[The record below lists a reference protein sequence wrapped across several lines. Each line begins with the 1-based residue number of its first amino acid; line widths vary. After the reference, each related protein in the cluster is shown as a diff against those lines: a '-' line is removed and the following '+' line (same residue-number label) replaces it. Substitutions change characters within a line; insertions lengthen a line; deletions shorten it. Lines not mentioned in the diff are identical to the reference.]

1 MTPSTT
7 VHSPLRLYG
16 RSGELAILE
25 TLLERLRAG
34 DGGALV
40 LTSPP
45 GLGRTALLRRTAA
58 RYRGRYGGPVLY
70 AAAAPAEQRLPY
82 SGLHA
87 LLCSAPG
94 PLPVAPDTILGSGI
108 TPGGLL
114 ALLRDLGAERPL
126 LVCVDDA
133 HAWDP
138 DSRAALG
145 FAARRLGAGS
155 RVAVVIGAADETAF
169 AGLPALRLGPLDDD
183 AATALLDRLT
193 DGTAE
198 VDPVVRSELLREAAG
213 NPRLLAGLAGRLT
226 PGQLAGRSA
235 LPYPLPGA
243 EGVLDAHAAHLDG
256 LSPDTRTLLLLAAAA
271 EEHEPDGAGADAAL
285 LLRAGAGAGLSPA
298 YLDRVLFAP
307 TGTAGALQRAGSR
320 VHFSHPL
327 LRRAVLH
334 RAPPARRRAVH
345 ELLAALL
352 TGPGQAPPAA
362 LVQRACAAP
371 GPDAALAAQL
381 EAAAAAPRPHGE
393 RSAALAR
400 AAALTTDETLRAA
413 RFTAAAEQA
422 RLAGDTGRA
431 RAMLARVGPHLA
443 GGAAPYV
450 RGMLALRDGPVA
462 DAREA
467 LLTAAGLL
475 APHDPRRTLDALFGA
490 AEAAWDMGDAIAYLD
505 AMNRVPVA
513 AADPS
518 MARYRAGMCAVL
530 AGHPDRGHALLRCCL
545 DSADR
550 AEDAGELLRAGAS
563 ALVLGEVDAACRA
576 GARALAVVRTRG
588 PEALLPHAL
597 EQLAYAELRTG
608 QHARARAHALEG
620 LHAARRT
627 GQQNSATHL
636 HAVLALA
643 ASVEGP
649 AEACAAH
656 ADAALAGAG
665 PHGLAQAAMLATWAV
680 ARADLAAGRPGEA
693 AARLGPLVRPGPGTG
708 HFATRMLAVPCY
720 VEAMALSGRA
730 DEAEGEL
737 RAAVEEFALWTAR
750 TTDPQVPAQL
760 ARCRALLAP
769 PEEAAARYEEA
780 LAHHDRAGG
789 DFERARTRL
798 LQGQLLRRLRRTR
811 EARGPLR
818 DALVAFERCSA
829 RVWADRAGGELRAAG
844 EAVDA
849 PDRSGPGPLA
859 GLTPQQ
865 QRIARCVAEGATN
878 REVAVRLSVSPRTV
892 DHHLRNVFA
901 ALGVRSRTELARL
914 LDGGRG
920 PGLQDRD
927 EKNRADL

>member
-1 MTPSTT
+1 M
-7 VHSPLRLYG
+7 HSPLRLYG

-25 TLLERLRAG
+25 TLLGRLRAG

-45 GLGRTALLRRTAA
+45 GLGRTALLRQAA
-58 RYRGRYGGPVLY
+58 AHYLGRHGGPVLY
-70 AAAAPAEQRLPY
+70 AAAAPTEQRLPY

-94 PLPVAPDTILGSGI
+94 PLPVTPDTILGSGI

-114 ALLRDLGAERPL
+114 GLLRGLGVEQPL

-193 DGTAE
+193 DGAAD

-213 NPRLLAGLAGRLT
+213 NPRLLAGLVGRLT
-226 PGQLAGRSA
+226 PGQLAGRTA

-243 EGVLDAHAAHLDG
+243 EGVLDAHAEHLHG
-256 LSPDTRTLLLLAAAA
+256 LPPDTRALLLLAAAA

-285 LLRAGAGAGLSPA
+285 LLRAGARAGLA
-298 YLDRVLFAP
+298 TAHLDRVLFAP
-307 TGTAGALQRAGSR
+307 AGTAGALQRAGSR

-334 RAPPARRRAVH
+334 RAPPGRRRAVH
-345 ELLAALL
+345 ELLAGLL
-352 TGPGQAPPAA
+352 TGPGSAPLPA
-362 LVQRACAAP
+362 LVQLACAAP
-371 GPDAALAAQL
+371 GPDAALAGQL
-381 EAAAAAPRPHGE
+381 EAAATAPRPHGE

-400 AAALTTDETLRAA
+400 AAALSTDEALRAA
-413 RFTAAAEQA
+413 RFAAAAEQA

-431 RAMLARVGPHLA
+431 RAMLAGPGRVGPH
-443 GGAAPYV
+443 GGAGRRSRAGAAAYV
-450 RGMLALRDGPVA
+450 RGMLALRDGPAA

-467 LLTAAGLL
+467 LLTAAELL
-475 APHDPRRTLDALFGA
+475 APTDPRRTLEALFGA

-505 AMNRVPVA
+505 AMNRIPVT
-513 AADPS
+513 AADRS
-518 MARYRAGMCAVL
+518 MAQYRAGMCAVL

-550 AEDAGELLRAGAS
+550 AEDADELLRAGAS
-563 ALVLGEVDAACRA
+563 ALVLGEVDAACRQGPA
-576 GARALAVVRTRG
+576 PSPSYAPGGPKPCCRTPWSSSRTPNCAPGSTRG
-588 PEALLPHAL
+588 PGPTHWRGCTRP
-597 EQLAYAELRTG
+597 AEP
-608 QHARARAHALEG
+608 
-620 LHAARRT
+620 

-636 HAVLALA
+636 HSVLALA

-708 HFATRMLAVPCY
+708 HFATRTLAVPCCI
-720 VEAMALSGRA
+720 EAMVLSGRA
-730 DEAEGEL
+730 DDSAGEL
-737 RAAVEEFALWTAR
+737 RAGRGGVRAVDR
-750 TTDPQVPAQL
+750 PDDRPPGPRPAGPL
-760 ARCRALLAP
+760 PRPAGAAGK
-769 PEEAAARYEEA
+769 AAARYEEA
-780 LAHHDRAGG
+780 LAHHDRA
-789 DFERARTRL
+789 R
-798 LQGQLLRRLRRTR
+798 RRLRARPHPAPPRPAAAPAGAVPR

-829 RVWADRAGGELRAAG
+829 RVWAERAGGELRAAG
-844 EAVDA
+844 EAVDV
-849 PDRSGPGPLA
+849 PDQSGPGPLA

-914 LDGGRG
+914 LDR
-920 PGLQDRD
+920 
-927 EKNRADL
+927 

>member
-45 GLGRTALLRRTAA
+45 GLGRTALLRQTAA
-58 RYRGRYGGPVLY
+58 HHRGRYGGPVLY
-70 AAAAPAEQRLPY
+70 AAAAPAEKRLPY

-114 ALLRDLGAERPL
+114 ALLRDLGAEQPL

-226 PGQLAGRSA
+226 PGQLAGRTA

-243 EGVLDAHAAHLDG
+243 EGVLDAHAAHLGG

-285 LLRAGAGAGLSPA
+285 LLRAGARAGLSPA

-307 TGTAGALQRAGSR
+307 TGTAGALQRAGNR

-362 LVQRACAAP
+362 LVQRACA
-371 GPDAALAAQL
+371 
-381 EAAAAAPRPHGE
+381 
-393 RSAALAR
+393 
-400 AAALTTDETLRAA
+400 
-413 RFTAAAEQA
+413 
-422 RLAGDTGRA
+422 
-431 RAMLARVGPHLA
+431 
-443 GGAAPYV
+443 
-450 RGMLALRDGPVA
+450 
-462 DAREA
+462 
-467 LLTAAGLL
+467 
-475 APHDPRRTLDALFGA
+475 
-490 AEAAWDMGDAIAYLD
+490 
-505 AMNRVPVA
+505 
-513 AADPS
+513 
-518 MARYRAGMCAVL
+518 
-530 AGHPDRGHALLRCCL
+530 
-545 DSADR
+545 
-550 AEDAGELLRAGAS
+550 
-563 ALVLGEVDAACRA
+563 
-576 GARALAVVRTRG
+576 
-588 PEALLPHAL
+588 
-597 EQLAYAELRTG
+597 
-608 QHARARAHALEG
+608 
-620 LHAARRT
+620 
-627 GQQNSATHL
+627 
-636 HAVLALA
+636 
-643 ASVEGP
+643 
-649 AEACAAH
+649 
-656 ADAALAGAG
+656 
-665 PHGLAQAAMLATWAV
+665 
-680 ARADLAAGRPGEA
+680 
-693 AARLGPLVRPGPGTG
+693 
-708 HFATRMLAVPCY
+708 
-720 VEAMALSGRA
+720 
-730 DEAEGEL
+730 
-737 RAAVEEFALWTAR
+737 
-750 TTDPQVPAQL
+750 
-760 ARCRALLAP
+760 
-769 PEEAAARYEEA
+769 
-780 LAHHDRAGG
+780 
-789 DFERARTRL
+789 
-798 LQGQLLRRLRRTR
+798 
-811 EARGPLR
+811 
-818 DALVAFERCSA
+818 
-829 RVWADRAGGELRAAG
+829 
-844 EAVDA
+844 
-849 PDRSGPGPLA
+849 
-859 GLTPQQ
+859 
-865 QRIARCVAEGATN
+865 
-878 REVAVRLSVSPRTV
+878 
-892 DHHLRNVFA
+892 
-901 ALGVRSRTELARL
+901 
-914 LDGGRG
+914 
-920 PGLQDRD
+920 
-927 EKNRADL
+927 